1 MLGKKKIPSS
11 GRFRSVDLGVAI
23 DKYEPHM
30 LPLHHRAITMRGF
43 REDANTTQMQD
54 ISASM
59 TPQHQSVRATAVQA
73 AYQVP

>member
-1 MLGKKKIPSS
+1 
-11 GRFRSVDLGVAI
+11 
-23 DKYEPHM
+23 M